1 MTLPSMD
8 AHRFLTALRPSARRL
23 ALTGGA
29 AALSLLLAGCDV
41 DRVSALEERVTA
53 VEAKADAAEKKAKA
67 AEALAATNQPQ
78 PISQPEPIVQNNDN
92 PDGDDPAASVDD
104 GGDPPPPPPMADNG
118 KG

>member
-1 MTLPSMD
+1 MD
-8 AHRFLTALRPSARRL
+8 AHRFFPANRLLALRVALASA
-23 ALTGGA
+23 AT
-29 AALSLLLAGCDV
+29 ALSLLLSGCDA

-67 AEALAATNQPQ
+67 AEALAVTNQPQ
-78 PISQPEPIVQNNDN
+78 PISQPEPVVQNNDN

-104 GGDPPPPPPMADNG
+104 GGDPAPPPPPMADNG